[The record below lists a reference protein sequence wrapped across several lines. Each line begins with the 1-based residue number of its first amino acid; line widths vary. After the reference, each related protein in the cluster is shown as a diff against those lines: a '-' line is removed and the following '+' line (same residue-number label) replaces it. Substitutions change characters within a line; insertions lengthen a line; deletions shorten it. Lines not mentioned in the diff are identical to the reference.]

1 LNYDTSMNPL
11 SRREFLEK
19 TGAAAALVALPQ
31 AKPSARKPM
40 PIGVQL
46 YSVRA
51 IAAKDLAGALAAIK
65 KIGFDGVEFSG
76 FYGHDAK
83 TLRSL
88 LDANGLRCC
97 GAHVDQ
103 ATLTG
108 DELPKTIE
116 FVRTLNTSFIV
127 CPFWPKE
134 NMGSIE
140 GYERTAAIFSEVA
153 ERLKPHQM
161 HLGYHTRGK
170 DFAAMN
176 GTTLWDSL
184 YGKASRDVF
193 MQIDVP
199 TTYRSGGDPVAVMKK
214 YPGRTLTIH
223 MHEWGE
229 TRGTLIGDGKVNW
242 PELFTACETVG
253 GTQWYIVEEESG
265 QHPEFTGIA
274 QNFERLKKLLG

>member
-1 LNYDTSMNPL
+1 MSDL
-11 SRREFLEK
+11 SRREFLGR
-19 TGAAAALVALPQ
+19 TGAGAAALIALPQ
-31 AKPSARKPM
+31 TKPAARKPL

-51 IAAKDLAGALAAIK
+51 IASKDLAGSLAAIK

-83 TLRSL
+83 TLRGL
-88 LDANGLRCC
+88 LDAHGLRCC

-108 DELPKTIE
+108 DELQKTIE
-116 FVRTLNTSFIV
+116 FVQTLNTNYIV

-140 GYERTAAIFSEVA
+140 GYERTAAIFREVA
-153 ERLKPHQM
+153 ATLKPHKM

-170 DFAAMN
+170 DFAPMN
-176 GTTLWDSL
+176 GTTLWDAL
-184 YGKASRDVF
+184 YGKAPDLF

-199 TTYRSGGDPVAVMKK
+199 TTYRSGGDPIAVMKQ
-214 YPGRTLTIH
+214 YPGRALTIH
-223 MHEWGE
+223 VHEWGE
-229 TRGTLIGDGKVNW
+229 RGTLIGDGKVDW
-242 PELFTACETVG
+242 PGLFAACETVG

-265 QHPEFTGIA
+265 QHPEYTGIA
-274 QNFERLKKLLG
+274 QNFQRLKTLLG

>member
-1 LNYDTSMNPL
+1 MSSLT
-11 SRREFLEK
+11 RREFLER
-19 TGAAAALVALPQ
+19 TGAGAAALVALPQ
-31 AKPSARKPM
+31 AKFGRKPM

-46 YSVRA
+46 YSVRQ
-51 IAAKDLAGALAAIK
+51 IASKDLAGSLAAIK

-83 TLRSL
+83 TLRRL
-88 LDANGLRCC
+88 LDDHGLRCA
-97 GAHVDQ
+97 GAHVAQD
-103 ATLTG
+103 TLTG

-116 FVRTLNTSFIV
+116 FVHTLGTSYIV

-140 GYERTAAIFSEVA
+140 GYQRTAAIFTDVA
-153 ERLKPHQM
+153 AALKPHQM

-170 DFAAMN
+170 DFAPMN
-176 GTTLWDSL
+176 GTTLWDTL
-184 YGKASRDVF
+184 YGNAPDLF

-199 TTYRSGGDPVAVMKK
+199 STYRSGGDPIAVMKK
-214 YPGRTLTIH
+214 YPNRTLTIH

-229 TRGTLIGDGKVNW
+229 TRGTLIGDGKVDW
-242 PELFTACETVG
+242 PRLFAACETVG

-265 QHPEFTGIA
+265 QHPGFTGIE
-274 QNFERLKKLLG
+274 QNCQRLKKLLT

>member
-1 LNYDTSMNPL
+1 MTDLT
-11 SRREFLEK
+11 RREFLER
-19 TGAAAALVALPQ
+19 TGAGAAALVARPQ
-31 AKPSARKPM
+31 SETAERKPM

-51 IAAKDLAGALAAIK
+51 IAAKDLAGSLTAIK

-83 TLRSL
+83 TLRGL
-88 LDANGLRCC
+88 LNDHGLRCA

-103 ATLTG
+103 ATLMG
-108 DELPKTIE
+108 DELQKTIE
-116 FVRTLNTSFIV
+116 FVRTLDTSFIV

-140 GYERTAAIFSEVA
+140 GYERTAGIFTEVA
-153 ERLKPHQM
+153 AKLKAHTM

-170 DFAAMN
+170 DFAPMN

-184 YGKASRDVF
+184 YSKAPDLF

-199 TTYRSGGDPVAVMKK
+199 TTYRSGGDPIAVMKK

-223 MHEWGE
+223 LHEWGE
-229 TRGTLIGDGKVNW
+229 PRGTLIGDGKVDW
-242 PELFTACETVG
+242 PGLFAACETVG
-253 GTQWYIVEEESG
+253 GTQWYIVEEESN
-265 QHPEFTGIA
+265 QHPGFTGIE
-274 QNFERLKKLLG
+274 QNFQRLKKLLA

>member
-1 LNYDTSMNPL
+1 MTL
-11 SRREFLEK
+11 SRREFLQTTT
-19 TGAAAALVALPQ
+19 TGAAALVALPQ
-31 AKPSARKPM
+31 AGRKAI

-51 IAAKDLAGALAAIK
+51 IASKDLAGSLAAIK

-83 TLRSL
+83 TLRRL
-88 LDANGLRCC
+88 LDDHGLRCA

-103 ATLTG
+103 ATLVG

-116 FVRTLNTSFIV
+116 FVQTLNTSFIV

-140 GYERTAAIFSEVA
+140 GYARTAAIFSEIA
-153 ERLKPHQM
+153 AKLKPHKL

-170 DFAAMN
+170 DFAPMD
-176 GTTLWDSL
+176 GTTLWDTL
-184 YGKASRDVF
+184 YGKTSPDVF

-223 MHEWGE
+223 MHEFGA

-242 PELFTACETVG
+242 PELFAACETVG

-265 QHPEFTGIA
+265 AHPEFTGIE
-274 QNFERLKKLLG
+274 QNFQRLKKLLG